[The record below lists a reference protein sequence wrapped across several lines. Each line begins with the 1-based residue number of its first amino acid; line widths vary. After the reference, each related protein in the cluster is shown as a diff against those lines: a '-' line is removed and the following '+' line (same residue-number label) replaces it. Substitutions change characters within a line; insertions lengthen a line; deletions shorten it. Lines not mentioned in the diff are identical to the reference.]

1 LEAAPANWLTGT
13 TGDPT
18 RSWATD
24 TDPGL
29 GTGNQAA
36 AVIGARGNA
45 IGSGYKN
52 SLAIVAQTGNAAATS
67 AAVEANAYRGPNSRT
82 DWHLPSR
89 DELKELFNE
98 KEKVGGFSSG
108 RYWSSSEY
116 AADATTVWFQ
126 VFDVVGSQSRYA
138 KDSTYYV
145 RPVRAFG

>member
-89 DELKELFNE
+89 DELSQLYIENVT
-98 KEKVGGFSSG
+98 VGGFSTDE
-108 RYWSSSEY
+108 YWSSSEVSAN
-116 AADATTVWFQ
+116 AAW
-126 VFDVVGSQSRYA
+126 SQNFSTGGKNSRP
-138 KDSTYYV
+138 KTYNTLRV